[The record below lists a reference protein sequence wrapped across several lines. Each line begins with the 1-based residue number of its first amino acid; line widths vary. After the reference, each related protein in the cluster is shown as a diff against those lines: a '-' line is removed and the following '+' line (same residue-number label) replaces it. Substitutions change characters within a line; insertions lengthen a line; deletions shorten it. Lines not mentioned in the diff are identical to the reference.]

1 MDQLSSQGSSLNIEV
16 LGTVF
21 AVTWGP
27 GVQEEQRAASRQAW
41 SRCLTAAPASTCTAP
56 AEPTQ
61 SHPYSASMC
70 FVSRTHGIQGRQL
83 RSGTFEG
90 LAEQLTSELTL
101 AAILEQAGELT
112 MLHAC
117 GVADPETGKV
127 IALVAK
133 SGTGK
138 TTASAVLATTMGYVT
153 DETVAIRHDGS
164 VVPYPKPL
172 SVKQSPNGS
181 PKIQTGP
188 DQLGLVVAPGKL
200 QIDSIVLL
208 SRRPTDAV
216 YAYPELE
223 IVPMADAVLEL
234 IPDTSSQAAHDAP
247 LQSLCRLIDSVGGV
261 RRVTYSEARD
271 LPDVL
276 RPLFLNGSPAQARS
290 PWKGKIATGDFNG
303 TIPQAHVRRTS
314 YVDAVEI
321 DGDVLVLQEKEIRR
335 LTGIAPTMWAAA
347 HKAVTMEA
355 LLVDVGKVHG
365 LPEGHRQM
373 LDDAVDALVSAKIL
387 ARGVCGS

>member
-1 MDQLSSQGSSLNIEV
+1 MDQLSSQGSGLNIEV

-27 GVQEEQRAASRQAW
+27 GVQVEQRAAARRAW
-41 SRCLTAAPASTCTAP
+41 SRCLTATPTSTSAAPS
-56 AEPTQ
+56 EPTP
-61 SHPYSASMC
+61 SHPYSASIC
-70 FVSRTHGIQGRQL
+70 FDSRTRGVHSRQL
-83 RSGTFEG
+83 RNGTFEG

-101 AAILEQAGELT
+101 AAILEQAGQLT

-117 GVADPETGKV
+117 GVADPDTGKV

-138 TTASAVLATTMGYVT
+138 TTASAVLATTLGYVT

-172 SVKQSPNGS
+172 SVKQPSSGS

-188 DQLGLVVAPGKL
+188 DQLGLVIAPEKL
-200 QIDSIVLL
+200 HIDSIVLL
-208 SRRPTDAV
+208 SRRPTDAG

-234 IPDTSSQAAHDAP
+234 IPDTSSQASHATP

-276 RPLFLNGSPAQARS
+276 RPLFHNRRPAQARS
-290 PWKGKIATGDFNG
+290 SWKGRSATGDVAG
-303 TIPQAHVRRTS
+303 TIPDAHVQRTP
-314 YVDAVEI
+314 YLDAVEI
-321 DGDVLVLQEKEIRR
+321 DGDLLVLQETEIRR

-347 HKAVTMEA
+347 HKAVTVET
-355 LLVDVGKVHG
+355 LLADVGKVHG

-373 LDDAVDALVSAKIL
+373 LDNAVDALVSAKIL
-387 ARGVCGS
+387 ARGVS

>member
-1 MDQLSSQGSSLNIEV
+1 MDQLSSQDSGLNIEV

-21 AVTWGP
+21 TVTWGP
-27 GVQEEQRAASRQAW
+27 GVEVEHRAAARQAW
-41 SRCLTAAPASTCTAP
+41 GRCLTAAPTSTGAAP
-56 AEPTQ
+56 AEPTP
-61 SHPYSASMC
+61 SLPYSASIS
-70 FVSRTHGIQGRQL
+70 FDSRTHGINSRQL
-83 RSGTFEG
+83 RNGTFEG

-101 AAILEQAGELT
+101 AAILEQAGQLT

-117 GVADPETGKV
+117 GVADPATGKV
-127 IALVAK
+127 MALVAK

-138 TTASAVLATTMGYVT
+138 TTASAVLATTLGYVT
-153 DETVAIRHDGS
+153 DETVAIRNDGS
-164 VVPYPKPL
+164 VIPYPKPL
-172 SVKQSPNGS
+172 SVKQPASGS

-188 DQLGLVVAPGKL
+188 DQLGLVVAPEKL
-200 QIDSIVLL
+200 HIDSIVLL
-208 SRRPTDAV
+208 SRRPTDAG
-216 YAYPELE
+216 YAPPELE
-223 IVPMADAVLEL
+223 IVAMADAVLEL
-234 IPDTSSQAAHDAP
+234 IPDTSSQSAQHMP

-276 RPLFLNGSPAQARS
+276 RRLFLNRRPVQARR
-290 PWKGKIATGDFNG
+290 PWKGRSATGDFNG
-303 TIPQAHVRRTS
+303 TIPHAHVQRTS

-347 HKAVTMEA
+347 HKAVTVET
-355 LLVDVGKVHG
+355 LLADVGKVHG

-373 LDDAVDALVSAKIL
+373 LDNAVEALVSAKIL
-387 ARGVCGS
+387 ARGVC